1 MSGLNRRTFFPSAGG
16 VGSGHHTGGE
26 AGRTLLFRL
35 LRRLFP
41 HRRPVLAGVFLF
53 MALATAGLYF
63 VSPSEDLNLFIPR
76 EPEELRAEYAALSGA
91 PFMRRLFFSVGGD
104 NPPALARQL
113 EGALAGPDFLWTGGG
128 MDAVTDPAGS
138 FAAALPL
145 LLDPDKLAG
154 LELNEAAIMKS
165 VEDSR
170 RRLLSP
176 AGIGLRSAVAC
187 DPFNLC
193 RLVFEGRNI
202 PFAMRFEQGVPVSA
216 DGRYALAMAAPDAS
230 MNDSAAATRIMQ
242 RAEAAISTLPQ
253 GTEVRV
259 TGGYRHS
266 AVNAT
271 IIKDDLNRVMPV
283 SLVGLALLLVFFARR
298 GAVQVALAPLFA
310 LVCAVWGSYLPHGGV
325 SGIILGFGSVL
336 LGISIDYAFHMQ
348 AAVKDAPGE
357 AAGAANRI
365 GRPLFAGATTTLAT
379 FSALLLST
387 TPIISRTAQF
397 SLIGLAAALVY
408 ALVVLPLSLA
418 KEAGSGKS
426 AEPEHRARSVMRPGR
441 GVWVALLLPLILF
454 FVAAGNLRFDGDL
467 RSLSAVSPQLAED
480 EAVFIRTWA
489 ENGENG
495 ERAFFAVKGRDEE
508 EALQRA
514 ETLDTI
520 LGDARLGPRPDYIL
534 SPSLFLPS
542 QKTRQERAEK
552 WRDFWAERGP
562 AMLPAL
568 EKAASASGFSNG
580 AFAPFLR
587 LMRESVDPSL
597 EPPGAEVARRQL
609 LSETSQGWRAYIFL
623 PASYTPSKAVRE
635 RADEL
640 GAVYVRGS
648 DFRENLSSA
657 LSADIGRVG
666 LFALCLILPMV
677 WLAMRS
683 PRLTAAAL
691 FPTGMALAAM
701 ALFLALQPKG
711 VNFFHAAGVPL
722 VLGLSLDYGI
732 FMVFAVGQEHE
743 KSSRRAVFL
752 CAASSC
758 IGFGSL
764 CFARHPALFSLGA
777 TVGVGLAAA
786 CAAALWILPSRLFAG
801 RMERT

>member
-1 MSGLNRRTFFPSAGG
+1 MSGVNSLSFFPSA
-16 VGSGHHTGGE
+16 SGAGP
-26 AGRTLLFRL
+26 GRTPSRTFLFHL

-41 HRRPVLAGVFLF
+41 HRRPVLAAVFLL

-63 VSPSEDLNLFIPR
+63 VSPSEDLNLFIPS
-76 EPEELRAEYAALSGA
+76 EPAQLRAEYAALSSA

-104 NPPALARQL
+104 DSPALARRL
-113 EGALAGPDFLWTGGG
+113 EAALAGPDFLWTGGG
-128 MDAVTDPAGS
+128 MDALTDPAGG

-154 LELNEAAIMKS
+154 LDLNEESVKKA

-176 AGIGLRSAVAC
+176 AGLGLRSAVAC

-193 RLVFEGRNI
+193 RLVFEGHNV

-216 DGRYALAMAAPDAS
+216 DGKYALAMAAPAVS
-230 MNDSAAATRIMQ
+230 MNDSAAATRIMK
-242 RAEAAISTLPQ
+242 RAEAAIRTLPE
-253 GTEVRV
+253 GTEVHV

-266 AVNAT
+266 AVNAA
-271 IIKDDLNRVMPV
+271 IIKEDLNRVMPV
-283 SLVGLALLLVFFARR
+283 SLAGLGLLLLLWARG

-348 AAVKDAPGE
+348 AAIKDAPGE

-365 GRPLFAGATTTLAT
+365 GRPLFAGSTTTLAT

-397 SLIGLAAALVY
+397 SLIGLVAALAY
-408 ALVVLPLSLA
+408 ALIILPLSLA
-418 KEAGSGKS
+418 KEAGSGKA
-426 AEPEHRARSVMRPGR
+426 AEAEHRARSLMRPGA
-441 GVWVALLLPLILF
+441 GVWAALALPLLLF
-454 FVAAGNLRFDGDL
+454 FVAAGSLRFNGDL
-467 RSLSAVSPQLAED
+467 RSLSAVSPDLAED
-480 EAVFIRTWA
+480 EAAFIRTWA

-495 ERAFFAVKGRDEE
+495 EKAFFAVEGRDEE
-508 EALQRA
+508 EVLQRA
-514 ETLDTI
+514 EALDKI
-520 LGDARLGPRPDYIL
+520 LGDARLGSRPDYML

-542 QKTRQERAEK
+542 KKTRQERAEK
-552 WRDFWAERGP
+552 WRAFWAEHGP

-568 EKAASASGFSNG
+568 EKAASASGFSAE

-587 LMRESVDPSL
+587 LIRDGVDPAL

-609 LSETSQGWRAYIFL
+609 LSETPQGWRAYIFV
-623 PASYTPSKAVRE
+623 PASYTPSEAVRG

-640 GAVYVRGS
+640 GAVHVRGS

-657 LSADIGRVG
+657 LSADMSRVG

-677 WLAMRS
+677 WLSMRS
-683 PRLTAAAL
+683 PRLTAVAL

-711 VNFFHAAGVPL
+711 VNFFHAAGLPL

-732 FMVFAVGQEHE
+732 FMAFAIGHDHE

-777 TVGVGLAAA
+777 TVGIGLAAA
-786 CAAALWILPSRLFAG
+786 CAAALWVLPSRLFAG
-801 RMERT
+801 GMEKT

>member
-1 MSGLNRRTFFPSAGG
+1 MNGVDPRSAEFFPSARD
-16 VGSGHHTGGE
+16 
-26 AGRTLLFRL
+26 AGPGREPSRTFLFHL

-53 MALATAGLYF
+53 MALAAAGLCF

-76 EPEELRAEYAALSGA
+76 EPEQLRAEYAALSSA
-91 PFMRRLFFSVGGD
+91 PFMRRLFFSVSGD
-104 NPPALARQL
+104 DPPALARQL
-113 EGALAGPDFLWTGGG
+113 ETSLAGPDFLWTGGG
-128 MDAVTDPAGS
+128 MGALIDPAGS

-154 LELNEAAIMKS
+154 LDLNEDAVMKA

-176 AGIGLRSAVAC
+176 SGIGLRTAVAC

-193 RLVFEGRNI
+193 RLVFEGRSV
-202 PFAMRFEQGVPVSA
+202 PFSMRFEQGVPVSA
-216 DGRYALAMAAPDAS
+216 DGKHALAMAAPDAS
-230 MNDSAAATRIMQ
+230 MNDSAAATRIME
-242 RAEAAISTLPQ
+242 RAEAAIRTLPE
-253 GTEVRV
+253 GTKVSV

-266 AVNAT
+266 AVNAA

-283 SLVGLALLLVFFARR
+283 SLIGLGVLLVLWARR
-298 GAVQVALAPLFA
+298 GAAQVALAPLFA

-348 AAVKDAPGE
+348 AAIKDAPGE

-365 GRPLFAGATTTLAT
+365 GRPLFAGSTTTLAT

-397 SLIGLAAALVY
+397 SLIGLLAALVY
-408 ALVVLPLSLA
+408 ALIVLPLSLA
-418 KEAGSGKS
+418 KEAGSGKT
-426 AEPEHRARSVMRPGR
+426 AEPEHRARSVMRPGA
-441 GVWVALLLPLILF
+441 GVWAALALPLILF
-454 FVAAGNLRFDGDL
+454 FAAAGSLRFDGDL
-467 RSLSAVSPQLAED
+467 RSLSAVSPALAKD
-480 EAVFIRTWA
+480 EAAFIRTWA
-489 ENGENG
+489 ENGESG
-495 ERAFFAVKGRDEE
+495 EKAFFSVQGRDEE
-508 EALQRA
+508 EVLQKA
-514 ETLDTI
+514 EAMDTI
-520 LGDARLGPRPDYIL
+520 LGDARLGPKPGYVL

-542 QKTRQERAEK
+542 QEMRRERAKK
-552 WRDFWAERGP
+552 WRAFWAARGP
-562 AMLPAL
+562 AVAPAL
-568 EKAASASGFSNG
+568 EKAASASGFSAE

-587 LMRESVDPSL
+587 LMREGADPAL

-609 LSETSQGWRAYIFL
+609 LSETSRGWRAYVFV
-623 PASYTPSKAVRE
+623 PASYAPSKAVRD
-635 RADEL
+635 RAGEL
-640 GAVYVRGS
+640 GAVYVRGA

-657 LSADIGRVG
+657 LSADMSRVG
-666 LFALCLILPMV
+666 LIALCLILPMV

-701 ALFLALQPKG
+701 AIFLALQPKG

-732 FMVFAVGQEHE
+732 FMVFAIGQDHE

-786 CAAALWILPSRLFAG
+786 CAAALWALPSRLFTG
-801 RMERT
+801 KVGNT